1 MIQDSGDRREFE
13 TGAVRDIQEGKGRCD
28 LLPLD
33 VVSEVINSDFCITIQ
48 GQFLQQISSFVAD
61 GFDISIRYAMQKF
74 IELAFDGDK
83 ETAMLE
89 AAIHYEDGLN
99 KYDMDN
105 WKKGINI
112 RSYIDSAV
120 RHYLKWRRG
129 DTDERHDRA
138 VLWNLLCCLWTIK
151 HKPEMMDI

>member
-1 MIQDSGDRREFE
+1 MIQDSGERREFE

-33 VVSEVINSDFCITIQ
+33 VVSEVINSDFRIAIQ
-48 GQFLQQISSFVAD
+48 GQFLQQIASFVAE
-61 GFDISIRYAMQKF
+61 GFEINLRYAMQKF
-74 IELAFDGDK
+74 IELAFDEGK

-99 KYDMDN
+99 KYGMDN
-105 WKKGINI
+105 WKKGINV

-129 DTDERHDRA
+129 DEDERHDRA
-138 VLWNLLCCLWTIK
+138 VLWNLMCCIWTIR
-151 HKPEMMDI
+151 HKPEMNDI